1 MCQKAIVH
9 FFWMSIYLPP
19 RIDVH
24 RESVQGFDHG
34 FHPSP
39 PLCAAKRHHLS
50 LRVRA
55 VHAGFLHLSL
65 FPACFTSFFPRCSPP
80 NHEFHHFNRNFHY
93 NPSINRGTPF
103 MEPPA
108 LSAGRRSKLPPKNPH
123 ETLPQVDFHWADWN
137 WVAGSRLPAD
147 DWSKPGKT
155 YYANPMKSRRF
166 PTKMIYV
173 QIEPISPQHRV

>member
-1 MCQKAIVH
+1 
-9 FFWMSIYLPP
+9 MSIYLPP

-123 ETLPQVDFHWADWN
+123 EKLPQVDFHWADWN

>member
-55 VHAGFLHLSL
+55 VHAGFLH
-65 FPACFTSFFPRCSPP
+65 
-80 NHEFHHFNRNFHY
+80 
-93 NPSINRGTPF
+93 
-103 MEPPA
+103 
-108 LSAGRRSKLPPKNPH
+108 
-123 ETLPQVDFHWADWN
+123 V
-137 WVAGSRLPAD
+137 
-147 DWSKPGKT
+147 
-155 YYANPMKSRRF
+155 SRRVSRVF
-166 PTKMIYV
+166 H
-173 QIEPISPQHRV
+173 QFFSPMFTPKS